1 MTSHVVPPVPRWLG
15 TPVERAFG
23 TVARLRGARGLH
35 PQGVA
40 FEGQAEVHPA
50 GVVLAPTGDA
60 EVVVRLSR
68 GIGVPHPAPDFNGVA
83 VRFVDAHGSGRHQ
96 DVLLTTSF
104 SPPVLRRAIF
114 PWPTFSVLGC
124 SSVLTFDTEEGPRML
139 RLEPI
144 DAATLADAQ
153 QRLPLR
159 AELRIAEPR
168 GPWQPAATIT
178 LRRVLDPDEAACV
191 RFDPW
196 TSTDTFRPRGLLN
209 RLRAPAYEGSR
220 RSAPHVA

>member
-104 SPPVLRRAIF
+104 SPAGAAACDLPVAH
-114 PWPTFSVLGC
+114 VLG
-124 SSVLTFDTEEGPRML
+124 P
-139 RLEPI
+139 
-144 DAATLADAQ
+144 
-153 QRLPLR
+153 
-159 AELRIAEPR
+159 
-168 GPWQPAATIT
+168 
-178 LRRVLDPDEAACV
+178 RVLVGPD
-191 RFDPW
+191 
-196 TSTDTFRPRGLLN
+196 
-209 RLRAPAYEGSR
+209 LRHR
-220 RSAPHVA
+220 